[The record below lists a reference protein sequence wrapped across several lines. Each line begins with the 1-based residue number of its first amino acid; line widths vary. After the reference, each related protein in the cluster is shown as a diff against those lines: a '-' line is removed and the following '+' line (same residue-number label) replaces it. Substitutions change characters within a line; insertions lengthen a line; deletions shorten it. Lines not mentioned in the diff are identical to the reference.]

1 MRLAA
6 IIFAASAAG
15 FAAAAPASPQVAQ
28 QAPQAQSAVPA
39 KKSFDPNE
47 MVCEKQAIPGSRLA
61 VARVCHTRAEWADL
75 RSQDRQEIERVQ
87 TRRGMQ
93 DH

>member
-1 MRLAA
+1 MRVTAILLAA
-6 IIFAASAAG
+6 SFAGLMSSAGQAEVSQPQSGQSSAA
-15 FAAAAPASPQVAQ
+15 P
-28 QAPQAQSAVPA
+28 
-39 KKSFDPNE
+39 KKALDPNQ
-47 MVCEKQAIPGSRLA
+47 MVCEKQAVPGSRLA